1 MTSILSKYT
10 KDIDLSSDDEG
21 DVSDNGSESD
31 DHNNSNNNKNDNN
44 KNDNNKN
51 DDNKND
57 DNKRN
62 RKRNKNRRQNK
73 RRKIDVEPSFI
84 IHFARPP
91 FLQPPHNG
99 PDTPDHPPND
109 EEPEISDE
117 EFSLDDYDEIISMN
131 VETID
136 DLIKLGEMYDPN
148 SKIRYNINLKKL
160 NKLVQPLNNLKNTI
174 GMDDIK
180 KSIVNMIIY
189 YLQGFEKNTS
199 NMLHTVIE
207 GPPGCGKTM
216 VAQLIA
222 KIYLAMGIV
231 KKDKFIIAK
240 RPDFI
245 AKYLGQTAH
254 RTTDVIKRAEG
265 GVLFIDEAYSLGN
278 PEGRDSFSKE
288 CLDTLNQHL
297 TEEKTNFICII
308 AGYKDSLKNS
318 FFAYNKGL
326 ERRFPFRFSI
336 DGYTPEQLKLIFQK
350 MVTDIEWKYEDIP
363 VDFFEKNKEYFKYYG
378 GDIETL
384 LQMTKITHAKRV
396 FCLDKDKKKV
406 ITHEDVKAGLEMFKG
421 NNEVS
426 NRNDTQ
432 IMSML
437 YI

>member
-21 DVSDNGSESD
+21 DVSDNGSDSD

-91 FLQPPHNG
+91 FLQPPSHNG
-99 PDTPDHPPND
+99 PDTPDHPPDD

-245 AKYLGQTAH
+245 AKY
-254 RTTDVIKRAEG
+254 
-265 GVLFIDEAYSLGN
+265 
-278 PEGRDSFSKE
+278 
-288 CLDTLNQHL
+288 
-297 TEEKTNFICII
+297 
-308 AGYKDSLKNS
+308 
-318 FFAYNKGL
+318 
-326 ERRFPFRFSI
+326 
-336 DGYTPEQLKLIFQK
+336 
-350 MVTDIEWKYEDIP
+350 
-363 VDFFEKNKEYFKYYG
+363 FFE
-378 GDIETL
+378 
-384 LQMTKITHAKRV
+384 
-396 FCLDKDKKKV
+396 
-406 ITHEDVKAGLEMFKG
+406 
-421 NNEVS
+421 
-426 NRNDTQ
+426 
-432 IMSML
+432 
-437 YI
+437 